1 MFGDPYYHSITRRLT
16 TVFGTLF
23 NEISIVLRDASGNPA
38 QTIRVPIA
46 YGPAEKWLARLRQ
59 ESSIDNTVEGQ
70 TSNKMTLPRMCFQ
83 MTGLSYDSERQLNR
97 NQKMAV
103 CADPISE
110 SFVAEAGETDFTV
123 TFAVDENTVVL
134 INGVVTEDFTIN
146 TTTNTVTLDNPAN
159 LDDQITIQQGSRK
172 YQYMRV
178 PYNFEFDLNVIADK
192 TEDGLKI
199 IEQILPY
206 FDNKLVVS
214 MKMIPEL
221 NITEDVAFRI
231 EAVTTEDNFEGEL
244 TEHREIIWSISFTAE
259 SYLYKSTQDQ
269 KVILFV
275 EDEIDEN
282 DGIGSEPSWASGV
295 NSKRV
300 NLIVWEDGGW
310 EPPNGG

>member
-23 NEISIVLRDASGNPA
+23 NEISIVLRDANGNPA

-59 ESSIDNTVEGQ
+59 ESSIDNTTEGQ

-83 MTGLSYDSERQLNR
+83 MNGLSYDSERQLNR

-103 CADPISE
+103 CEDPISE
-110 SFVAEAGETDFTV
+110 DFVASAGQTDFIVTLFTV
-123 TFAVDENTVVL
+123 DADTVVF
-134 INGVVTEDFTIN
+134 INGVYSLEFTIN
-146 TTTNTVTLDNPAN
+146 TETNTVILNNPAN
-159 LDDQITIQQGSRK
+159 LNDQISIQQGNRK

-178 PYNFEFDLNVIADK
+178 PYNFEFDLNIIADK

-231 EAVTTEDNFEGEL
+231 ESVTYEDNFEGEM
-244 TEHREIIWSISFTAE
+244 TEHREIVWSIAFTAE

-269 KVILFV
+269 KIILFI
-275 EDEIDEN
+275 EDEIGTDPS
-282 DGIGSEPSWASGV
+282 IGDNP
-295 NSKRV
+295 NSKSV